1 MVNEAFPPAAPAP
14 DGPAS
19 AGVLLRQARERAGLS
34 IDAVAQQLKL
44 APRQVKALEDGDF
57 GLLPGRTFVRGFVR
71 NYARALQLDTDAVLA
86 ALPGASRDS
95 GLESPTLHPTAPS
108 IGELPVTQHT
118 RPTWTKWAIPLGLVA
133 IIAAGAGYELLRP
146 AATTQRP
153 PVPAAATPPAEP
165 VREPA
170 AEARPAAPPAAPA
183 AAVPAAPPV
192 AGGTPLPNPVANLDA
207 AGAAATSPDAGAVA
221 PAARPVSPP
230 AATPAATPA
239 GPQPGERQL
248 VLSYRDHS
256 WTEVRDRNGRVLL
269 SAMMAPGARQTLS
282 GTGPFEFVIGNATD
296 VTLTLDGH
304 AVDLAPHTR
313 QSVARFT
320 LP

>member
-1 MVNEAFPPAAPAP
+1 MVNETFPSAAPTP
-14 DGPAS
+14 DGRAPA
-19 AGVLLRQARERAGLS
+19 GLLLRQAREQAGLS

-57 GLLPGRTFVRGFVR
+57 GLLPGRTFVRGFLR
-71 NYARALQLDTDAVLA
+71 NYARLLQLDIDAVLA

-118 RPTWTKWAIPLGLVA
+118 RPAWTKWAIPLGLVA
-133 IIAAGAGYELLRP
+133 IIAAGASYEMLRP
-146 AATTQRP
+146 ATTTQRP
-153 PVPAAATPPAEP
+153 AAPSASTPPAEP
-165 VREPA
+165 AREPA
-170 AEARPAAPPAAPA
+170 GGEAKPAAPPPPAAAAPA
-183 AAVPAAPPV
+183 STPV
-192 AGGTPLPNPVANLDA
+192 AAGTPLPNPVANIDA
-207 AGAAATSPDAGAVA
+207 TGTPTLPPDGAVA
-221 PAARPVSPP
+221 GPSAPSVPLPAV
-230 AATPAATPA
+230 AAAAPA

-248 VLSYRDHS
+248 VLAYRDHS

-269 SAMMAPGARQTLS
+269 SAMMAPGARQTLA
-282 GTGPFEFVIGNATD
+282 GTGPFEFVIGNAAD
-296 VTLTLDGH
+296 VSLTLDGR

>member
-1 MVNEAFPPAAPAP
+1 MVNETFPSAAPTP
-14 DGPAS
+14 DGPAP
-19 AGVLLRQARERAGLS
+19 AGLLLRQAREQAGLS

-71 NYARALQLDTDAVLA
+71 NYARLLHLDIDAVLA

-118 RPTWTKWAIPLGLVA
+118 RPAWTKWAIPLGLVA
-133 IIAAGAGYELLRP
+133 IIAAGASYEMLRP
-146 AATTQRP
+146 AATKERP
-153 PVPAAATPPAEP
+153 SVPAASALPAEP
-165 VREPA
+165 ARDPA
-170 AEARPAAPPAAPA
+170 TGEAKPAVPPPAAPA
-183 AAVPAAPPV
+183 ATPASPPAA
-192 AGGTPLPNPVANLDA
+192 AGTPLPNPVANIDA
-207 AGAAATSPDAGAVA
+207 AGTSALPPDGNT
-221 PAARPVSPP
+221 ARPTTPPGPLP
-230 AATPAATPA
+230 AATAAAPA

-248 VLSYRDHS
+248 MLAYRDHS

-269 SAMMAPGARQTLS
+269 SAMMAPGARQTLA
-282 GTGPFEFVIGNATD
+282 GTGPFEFVIGNAAD
-296 VTLTLDGH
+296 VSLTLDGR